1 MNKRMEENSM
11 KIAIPNNGNIVNQHF
26 GMSKSFIITTVENKK
41 IIQVEVVSASELAHQ
56 HQGLAELLV
65 GHGATV
71 VITGGIGG
79 GAFDGLKQNG
89 LEVIRGA
96 SGEYMKVIED
106 YLNGNLDDKNI
117 NCNHH
122 GEHNHQ

>member
-1 MNKRMEENSM
+1 ME
-11 KIAIPNNGNIVNQHF
+11 A
-26 GMSKSFIITTVENKK
+26 
-41 IIQVEVVSASELAHQ
+41 
-56 HQGLAELLV
+56 
-65 GHGATV
+65 
-71 VITGGIGG
+71 IGG